1 MTALLRNDG
10 KMRPTR
16 NYADAC
22 LLTASH
28 WRKVMDLWAPIG
40 EMFFW
45 KVLECSS
52 QFSNSILV
60 VISLDYNATVFMRY
74 F

>member
-10 KMRPTR
+10 KVRPTR

-28 WRKVMDLWAPIG
+28 WRKVMDLWAAIG

-60 VISLDYNATVFMRY
+60 DLL
-74 F
+74 